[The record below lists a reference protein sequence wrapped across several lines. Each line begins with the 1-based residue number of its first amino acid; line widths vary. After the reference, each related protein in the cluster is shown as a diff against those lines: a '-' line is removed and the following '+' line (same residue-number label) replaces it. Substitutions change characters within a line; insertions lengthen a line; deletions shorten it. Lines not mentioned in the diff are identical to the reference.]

1 MNTTTHLSLTNLFKI
16 IREEKP
22 DQFAVITEDKV
33 DDVSG
38 KSIQVWLLSRPF
50 KVEGKANVNG

>member
-1 MNTTTHLSLTNLFKI
+1 MNTTTHLSLTNLFKT

-33 DDVSG
+33 DEASG
-38 KSIQVWLLSRPF
+38 KSVQVWLLSRPF
-50 KVEGKANVNG
+50 KVEGKAE